1 MLSAFPS
8 LLFSVVNAERGL
20 SLIFALLVLLVWGE
34 KKKSHFATQLPKLQV
49 PTKIHVDNTGLAW
62 HSGDGETNLLT

>member
-34 KKKSHFATQLPKLQV
+34 KKNPILPLNSPNYKFQQKY
-49 PTKIHVDNTGLAW
+49 T
-62 HSGDGETNLLT
+62 

>member
-34 KKKSHFATQLPKLQV
+34 KKKNPILPLNSQNYKFQQKY
-49 PTKIHVDNTGLAW
+49 T
-62 HSGDGETNLLT
+62 